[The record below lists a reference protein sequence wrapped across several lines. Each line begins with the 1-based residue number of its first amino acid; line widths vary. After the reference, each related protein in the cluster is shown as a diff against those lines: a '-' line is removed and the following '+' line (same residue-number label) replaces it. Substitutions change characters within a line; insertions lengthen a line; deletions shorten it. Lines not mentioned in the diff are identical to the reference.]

1 MRFGVLGPL
10 AVWTAAGQPVA
21 VPGAKVRALLAD
33 LLLQNGRAVSPDRLI
48 DDLWGAEPPRNPAG
62 ALQVKVSQLRK
73 ALEDAEP
80 GGRKLVVSEAAG
92 YLLRVDEDAVDAAR
106 FTALL
111 TRARAEPDLRR
122 KVDLLAG
129 ALAMWRGAALADLA
143 DEEFVR
149 VGVASLEEQRL
160 TAEEER
166 AEARLAIGGEHGA
179 VAAELGDLVNRH
191 PSRER
196 LRAAYMRAL
205 YGAGRQSEALE
216 TYAELRD
223 RLRDELGLDPGPDIA
238 ALRQAILEQRPDLNA
253 PAPPPTAVPA
263 TEPISSPGPRTNLP
277 ASFSELVGRDEAVAE
292 VAALLE
298 AGRLVTLTGPG
309 GVGKTRLALETAGRL
324 VDGQPDGVW
333 VVELAGLDGS
343 SPSTDDVAEAVA
355 AALGVRDD
363 AAPGLPQASRPIEPS
378 GRLAEALRDR
388 ALLLVLD
395 NCEHVIDAVA
405 RLSELLLRAAPGVRI
420 LATSQEPLGL
430 AGEAVRAVPP
440 LELPHSPA
448 ETEPAALL
456 RFSAVRLFAARA
468 ASASPG
474 FELDGGN
481 ARAIAAIC
489 RRLDGIP
496 LALELAA
503 TRVRTLGVHGL
514 AERLDDRFRVLAA
527 GRRRGG
533 PARQQ
538 TLRAMI
544 DWSWELLSEPER
556 AVLRRLAVHL
566 EGCTLEAAEAVCG
579 DEDVLEPLARLV
591 DRSMV
596 VMSDG
601 GPGGPRYRLLES
613 VSAYALERLAE
624 AGESDRVK
632 LRHVHY
638 YTALAERADPRLRGP
653 EQRRW
658 LQRLD
663 AEHANLR
670 GALDEAVRVGHADVA
685 LRLVNALA
693 WYWFVRG
700 RIGEGRR
707 ALERALS
714 LRTEDT
720 AGQALAEAWRT
731 GLDLLGRR
739 GSGAVEPIRAVPGSF
754 DRISDPGI
762 RATAEWILSEVLLGA
777 GEVSTSALLAGRALP
792 VFRRLGDRWGEAAA
806 LATTANLALVSGD
819 IAGLDR
825 AGTESLALFRE
836 LGERWGQVR
845 AIELLGKHA
854 EITGDHAR
862 AAGLVRDGLRQAEE
876 LGLWLQVSLL
886 TSGLGRLALLA
897 GDHAESERLHER
909 GRGLAADHGYK
920 PGEAFALTGLALA
933 SRRAGRLDAAESY
946 MRQALEWERQVSYA
960 PGITLA
966 LAELGFV
973 AELRGDADA
982 ARSLHQEA
990 LDVARDNG
998 DPRAVALALEGLA
1011 GAEALAGRPDDAAA
1025 LLEEAAA
1032 LRESVGA
1039 PLPPAERGD
1048 VDRITKAIASVLEG
1062 RRGGVVPGLRESA
1075 DGGLRLAPLD
1085 AIEHAEDEDL

>member
-10 AVWTAAGQPVA
+10 AVWTAAGDPVT

-33 LLLQNGRAVSPDRLI
+33 LLLHDGRAVSADRLI

-62 ALQVKVSQLRK
+62 ALQVKVSQLRRT
-73 ALEDAEP
+73 LEDAEP

-92 YLLRVDEDAVDAAR
+92 YLLRADEEAVDAAR
-106 FTALL
+106 FTALVA
-111 TRARAEPDLRR
+111 RARRTAEPRVR
-122 KVDLLAG
+122 ADLLAD
-129 ALAMWRGAALADLA
+129 ALALWRGAPLADLA
-143 DEEFVR
+143 DERFVR
-149 VGVASLEEQRL
+149 AGAAALEEQRL

-179 VAAELGDLVNRH
+179 LAAELGELVARH
-191 PSRER
+191 PLRER
-196 LRAAYMRAL
+196 LRAAHMRAL

-238 ALRQAILEQRPDLNA
+238 ALHRAILEQRPELSA
-253 PAPPPTAVPA
+253 TSVPEAAAAPPPSVPR
-263 TEPISSPGPRTNLP
+263 PRTNLP
-277 ASFSELVGRDEAVAE
+277 ASFSELVGRDEAVVE
-292 VAALLE
+292 VEALLN
-298 AGRLVTLTGPG
+298 ARRLVTLTGPG
-309 GVGKTRLALETAGRL
+309 GVGKTRLALETAARL
-324 VDGQPDGVW
+324 VDAQPDGVW
-333 VVELAGLDGS
+333 IVELAGLDGTS
-343 SPSTDDVAEAVA
+343 ADGVNDVADVVA

-363 AAPGLPQASRPIEPS
+363 AAPGLPQASRPDEPS

-388 ALLLVLD
+388 TLLLVLD
-395 NCEHVIDAVA
+395 NCEHVVEPVA
-405 RLSELLLRAAPGVRI
+405 RLSERLLRAAPGVRI

-430 AGEAVRAVPP
+430 AGESVWGVPP

-448 ETEPAALL
+448 EAEPAALR

-468 ASASPG
+468 AAAAPG
-474 FELDGGN
+474 FRIDADN
-481 ARAIAAIC
+481 ARAVAAIC

-503 TRVRTLGVHGL
+503 TRVRALGVHEL

-527 GRRRGG
+527 GARRGG

-544 DWSWELLSEPER
+544 DWSWELLPEPER
-556 AVLRRLAVHL
+556 VVLRRLAVHA
-566 EGCTLEAAEAVCG
+566 EGCTLEAAEEVCG
-579 DEDVLEPLARLV
+579 GEDVLGALARLV

-596 VMSDG
+596 IMTG
-601 GPGGPRYRLLES
+601 TGPGGSRYRLLES
-613 VSAYALERLAE
+613 VSAYALERLDE
-624 AGESDRVK
+624 AGETDQAR
-632 LRHVHY
+632 LRHVQY
-638 YTALAERADPRLRGP
+638 YTALAERAESHLRGP

-670 GALDEAVRVGHADVA
+670 AALDEAVRAGRAEVA

-714 LRTEDT
+714 LG
-720 AGQALAEAWRT
+720 AGDGDALAEAWRI

-739 GSGAVEPIRAVPGSF
+739 GAGTVEPIRAVPAAY
-754 DRISDPGI
+754 DRIADPAL
-762 RATAEWILSEVLLGA
+762 RARAEWFLSEVLLGA
-777 GEVSTSALLAGRALP
+777 GEVATSAMLVERALP
-792 VFRRLGDRWGEAAA
+792 VFRNLDDRWGEAAA
-806 LATTANLALVSGD
+806 QATTANLALVRGD
-819 IAGLDR
+819 IAGLER
-825 AGTESLALFRE
+825 AAAESLAAFRE

-845 AIELLGKHA
+845 ATELLGKHT
-854 EITGDHAR
+854 EITGDHRR
-862 AAGLVRDGLRQAEE
+862 AAELLRDGLRLAEE

-897 GDHAESERLHER
+897 ADYEESDRLHER
-909 GRGLAADHGYK
+909 GRSLAAEHGYK
-920 PGEAFALTGLALA
+920 PGEAFALTGLALT
-933 SRRAGRLDAAESY
+933 SRRAGRLDPAESY
-946 MRQALEWERQVSYA
+946 MRRALEWERQVNYA

-966 LAELGFV
+966 LAELGFI
-973 AELRGDADA
+973 AELRGDAET
-982 ARSLHQEA
+982 ARSLHQESLA
-990 LDVARDNG
+990 VAREHG

-1011 GAEALAGRPDDAAA
+1011 GAAALAGRPADAAR
-1025 LLEEAAA
+1025 LLAEAGAA
-1032 LRESVGA
+1032 RESVGA

-1048 VDRITKAIASVLEG
+1048 VDRIAKAIG
-1062 RRGGVVPGLRESA
+1062 
-1075 DGGLRLAPLD
+1075 
-1085 AIEHAEDEDL
+1085 

>member
-10 AVWTAAGQPVA
+10 AVWTAAGHPVT

-33 LLLQNGRAVSPDRLI
+33 LLLQDGRAVSPDRLI
-48 DDLWGAEPPRNPAG
+48 DDLWGNEPLRNPAG

-80 GGRKLVVSEAAG
+80 GGRKLVVSGAAG
-92 YLLRVDEDAVDAAR
+92 YLLRVDENAVDATR
-106 FTALL
+106 FAALL
-111 TRARAEPDLRR
+111 ARARATPDPRL
-122 KVDLLAG
+122 KADLLTD
-129 ALAMWRGAALADLA
+129 ALALWRGAALADLA

-149 VGVASLEEQRL
+149 AGVASLEEQRL

-166 AEARLAIGGEHGA
+166 AEARLAIGGEHGPL
-179 VAAELGDLVNRH
+179 AAELGDLVTRH
-191 PSRER
+191 PLRER

-223 RLRDELGLDPGPDIA
+223 RLRDELGLDPGPGIA
-238 ALRQAILEQRPDLNA
+238 ALHQAILEQRPDLNA
-253 PAPPPTAVPA
+253 APMQLAAAAPTAAAPTAGPATAGPPT
-263 TEPISSPGPRTNLP
+263 ESNSSPGPRTNLP
-277 ASFSELVGRDEAVAE
+277 AAFSELVGRDEAVAE
-292 VAALLE
+292 VRALLD
-298 AGRLVTLTGPG
+298 AGRLVTLIGPG
-309 GVGKTRLALETAGRL
+309 GVGKTRLALESAARL
-324 VDGQPDGVW
+324 VDEQPDGVW
-333 VVELAGLDGS
+333 VVELAGLDGT
-343 SPSTDDVAEAVA
+343 SPSMDDVAEAVA
-355 AALGVRDD
+355 AALGIRDD

-395 NCEHVIDAVA
+395 NCEHVIDPVA
-405 RLSELLLRAAPGVRI
+405 HLSELLLRAAPGVRI

-430 AGEAVRAVPP
+430 AGEVVQAVPP

-448 ETEPAALL
+448 EAEPAALL
-456 RFSAVRLFAARA
+456 RFSAVRLFVARA
-468 ASASPG
+468 TAASPG
-474 FELDGGN
+474 FELGGDN
-481 ARAIAAIC
+481 ARAVAAIC
-489 RRLDGIP
+489 RRLDGVP

-503 TRVRTLGVHGL
+503 TRVRALGVHEL

-556 AVLRRLAVHL
+556 VVLRRLAVHL
-566 EGCTLEAAEAVCG
+566 EGCTLEAAEEVCG
-579 DEDVLEPLARLV
+579 EEDVLEVLARLV

-596 VMSDG
+596 VMADG
-601 GPGGPRYRLLES
+601 GRGGPRYRLLES

-624 AGESDRVK
+624 AGEIDRVK

-638 YTALAERADPRLRGP
+638 YTALAERAEARLRGP

-670 GALDEAVRVGHADVA
+670 GALDEAVRDGQADVA

-714 LRTEDT
+714 LGAEDT
-720 AGQALAEAWRT
+720 AGHALAEAWRT

-739 GSGAVEPIRAVPGSF
+739 GSGAVEPIRAVPGSY
-754 DRISDPGI
+754 DRIADPGS
-762 RATAEWILSEVLLGA
+762 RARAEWFLSEVLLGA
-777 GEVSTSALLAGRALP
+777 GEVSTSALLVGRALP
-792 VFRRLGDRWGEAAA
+792 VFRRLDDRWGEAAA

-819 IAGLDR
+819 IAGLER
-825 AGTESLALFRE
+825 AGSESLSVFRD
-836 LGERWGQVR
+836 LGERWGQAR
-845 AIELLGKHA
+845 ATELLGKHA
-854 EITGDHAR
+854 EITGDHTR
-862 AAGLVRDGLRQAEE
+862 AADLLRNGLRLAEE
-876 LGLWLQVSLL
+876 LGLRLQVSLL

-897 GDHAESERLHER
+897 EDYAESERLHER
-909 GRGLAADHGYK
+909 GRSLAAEHGYK

-982 ARSLHQEA
+982 ARSLHQEGLA
-990 LDVARDNG
+990 VARDNG

-1011 GAEALAGRPDDAAA
+1011 GAEALAGRPADAAA
-1025 LLEEAAA
+1025 LLAEAAA
-1032 LRESVGA
+1032 LRESVGV

-1048 VDRITKAIASVLEG
+1048 VDRITKAIG
-1062 RRGGVVPGLRESA
+1062 
-1075 DGGLRLAPLD
+1075 D
-1085 AIEHAEDEDL
+1085 